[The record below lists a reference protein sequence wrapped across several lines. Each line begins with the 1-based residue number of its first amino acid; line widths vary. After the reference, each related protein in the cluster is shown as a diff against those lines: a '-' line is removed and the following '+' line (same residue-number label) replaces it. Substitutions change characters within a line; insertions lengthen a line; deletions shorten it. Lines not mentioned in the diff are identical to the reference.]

1 MTGRGTRDA
10 FWWLGMFCFL
20 ISVLVP
26 WMCSVVAICPA
37 ICLWFVHFSEWLFW
51 RMGGGVVKRREDQ
64 LFFSVQNTL
73 ESAHSCY
80 VNCHQALT
88 IACLDLYSS
97 QSGTSRCL
105 SLSTISSTTALK
117 GAFRNMN
124 QIPPLPGWKFCSDF
138 PLLLGLMS
146 QILPRAS
153 EHIVIGPCH
162 LSVLMPPALWSSY
175 SDFHWPNIWLP
186 QGLCNCCCRSLPGPL
201 FP

>member
-1 MTGRGTRDA
+1 MLSGG
-10 FWWLGMFCFL
+10 WE
-20 ISVLVP
+20 
-26 WMCSVVAICPA
+26 CSVSWSQCWFHECVQ
-37 ICLWFVHFSEWLFW
+37 LWQFVQLYAYDLYTSLNDCSGGW
-51 RMGGGVVKRREDQ
+51 RVKRREDQ

-105 SLSTISSTTALK
+105 SLPTFSSTTALK
-117 GAFRNMN
+117 GAFTNMN

-162 LSVLMPPALWSSY
+162 LSVLMPPALWSSH